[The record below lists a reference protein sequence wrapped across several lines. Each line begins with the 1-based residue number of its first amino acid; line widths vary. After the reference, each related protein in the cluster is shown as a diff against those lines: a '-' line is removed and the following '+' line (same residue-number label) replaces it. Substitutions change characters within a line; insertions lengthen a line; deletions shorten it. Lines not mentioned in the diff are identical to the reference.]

1 MSLQNLKVVQKLLLL
16 IIGAL
21 IAIVAITGVF
31 LYFHKQVMLQD
42 RMTKTRHLVE
52 SAFSVIDYQHKKFQT
67 GTITEAEAQE
77 EAMRIIEGMRY
88 EEKDYFWINDMQP
101 VMIMHPYV
109 KKLEG
114 TDISDFKDP
123 NGKRLFVEMVAVVKA
138 EGAGFVDY
146 VWQKGDDATNLLPK
160 TSYVKG
166 FKPWGWVIGSG
177 IYVDDVQAAFY
188 QEAIN
193 YGVAILI
200 AVVILSL
207 LAFWISKSITQPLRN
222 AVEIADRM
230 AVGDVSMEII
240 PEGRDEVGTLLRS
253 MSKMSSATQEVTR
266 LAKDVAEG
274 HLDTAIQKRSDKDEL
289 MSALVQMTSRLKA
302 VVEGVKSA
310 SIHISAGSRAMNDSA
325 QMLSSGA
332 AQQAAAAEEAAS
344 SIEEMTANIRQN
356 ADNSLQTEK
365 IAIKAAEDA
374 QQGGRAVEQ
383 TVEAMQAIAEK
394 ITIIEEIARQTNLLA
409 LNAAIEAARAGEHG
423 KGFAV
428 VAAEVR
434 KLAERSQVAAG
445 EINELSTSSV
455 AVAEQAGQ
463 YLNDIVP
470 DIQKT
475 ADLIQ
480 EISAA
485 SKEQDAG
492 ADQIGKSI
500 QQLDSVIQQ
509 NASTAEE
516 FASTA
521 EQLTAQAAELEKMI
535 EFFEMGIGDSAD
547 SVRQRKTVE
556 ITPRIAQVPSQNR
569 HDPPHGGVNQRT
581 DPLDSQFEA
590 F

>member
-1 MSLQNLKVVQKLLLL
+1 MALQNLKVVQKLLIL

-21 IAIVAITGVF
+21 ISIVVITGIF
-31 LYFHKQVMLQD
+31 LFFHKQVMLED

-52 SAFSVIDYQHKKFQT
+52 SAYGVLDYHYKKVQS
-67 GTITEAEAQE
+67 GELAGAEAQE
-77 EAMRIIEGMRY
+77 QAMRIVEGMRY

-109 KKLEG
+109 KKLDG

-123 NGKRLFVEMVAVVKA
+123 NGKRLFVEMVKVVKA

-160 TSYVKG
+160 ISYVKG
-166 FKPWGWVIGSG
+166 FEPWGWIIGSG
-177 IYVDDVQAAFY
+177 IYIDDVQAAFY
-188 QEAIN
+188 QESIN
-193 YGVAILI
+193 YGVAILMAI
-200 AVVILSL
+200 IILSL
-207 LAFWISKSITQPLRN
+207 IAFWISQSITRPLKK
-222 AVEIADRM
+222 AVEIADQL
-230 AVGDVSMEII
+230 AVGDVSIEIT

-253 MSKMSSATQEVTR
+253 MRKMSGATRVVTR
-266 LAKDVAEG
+266 MAKEVAEG
-274 HLDTAIQKRSDKDEL
+274 HLDIAIRKRSDKDEL
-289 MSALVQMTSRLKA
+289 MTALADMTERLKN
-302 VVEGVKSA
+302 VVQGVKSA
-310 SIHISAGSRAMNDSA
+310 SMHITAGSRAMSDSA
-325 QMLSSGA
+325 QVLSSGA
-332 AQQAAAAEEAAS
+332 AEQAAATEEAAS

-365 IAIKAAEDA
+365 IATKAAEDA
-374 QQGGRAVEQ
+374 QQGGRAVEK
-383 TVEAMQAIAEK
+383 TVVAMKAIAEK

-445 EINELSTSSV
+445 EINDLSTSSV

-492 ADQIGKSI
+492 ADQIGRSI
-500 QQLDSVIQQ
+500 QQLDGVIQQ
-509 NASTAEE
+509 NASAAEQ

-521 EQLTAQAAELEKMI
+521 EELTGQAEDLEKVI
-535 EFFEMGIGDSAD
+535 AFFVTDVNDNEHRAQKKEAVNG
-547 SVRQRKTVE
+547 QT
-556 ITPRIAQVPSQNR
+556 RIAHATAPETSVAPA
-569 HDPPHGGVNQRT
+569 HGKGVT
-581 DPLDSQFEA
+581 GDLLDNEFET

>member
-1 MSLQNLKVVQKLLLL
+1 MILQNFKVVQKLLVL

-21 IAIVAITGVF
+21 ISIVAITGVY
-31 LYFHKQVMLQD
+31 LYFHKQVMLED

-52 SAFSVIDYQHKKFQT
+52 SAYGVLDYYYEKT
-67 GTITEAEAQE
+67 ESGDLTEAEAQNQ
-77 EAMRIIEGMRY
+77 AMRVVEGMRY

-109 KKLEG
+109 KQLEG
-114 TDISDFKDP
+114 TDISGFEDP
-123 NGKRLFVEMVAVVKA
+123 NGKRLFVEFVNVVKA
-138 EGAGFVDY
+138 KGAGFVDY

-160 TSYVKG
+160 ISYVKG
-166 FKPWGWVIGSG
+166 FKPWGWIIGSG

-200 AVVILSL
+200 VIVILSL
-207 LAFWISKSITQPLRN
+207 IAFWISRSITRPLQT
-222 AVEIADRM
+222 AVEVADRM

-253 MSKMSSATQEVTR
+253 MRKMSGATRVATR

-274 HLDTAIQKRSDKDEL
+274 HLDIAIRKRSEADEL
-289 MSALVQMTSRLKA
+289 MAALALMTDRLKN
-302 VVEGVKSA
+302 VVQGVKSA
-310 SIHISAGSRAMNDSA
+310 SINISSGSRTMNDSA
-325 QMLSSGA
+325 QVLSSGA

-383 TVEAMQAIAEK
+383 TVLAMKEIAEK

-434 KLAERSQVAAG
+434 KLAERSQLAAG
-445 EINELSTSSV
+445 EINDLSTSSV

-492 ADQIGKSI
+492 ADQIGRSI
-500 QQLDSVIQQ
+500 QQLDVVIQQ
-509 NASTAEE
+509 NASAAEE

-521 EQLTAQAAELEKMI
+521 EQLASQAAGLEKMI
-535 EFFEMGIGDSAD
+535 DFFAIQHRGHPTAQARIAAVAVDKGHEQRQHGGGDKAD
-547 SVRQRKTVE
+547 SIDNE
-556 ITPRIAQVPSQNR
+556 
-569 HDPPHGGVNQRT
+569 
-581 DPLDSQFEA
+581 FEA

>member
-1 MSLQNLKVVQKLLLL
+1 
-16 IIGAL
+16 
-21 IAIVAITGVF
+21 
-31 LYFHKQVMLQD
+31 
-42 RMTKTRHLVE
+42 
-52 SAFSVIDYQHKKFQT
+52 
-67 GTITEAEAQE
+67 
-77 EAMRIIEGMRY
+77 
-88 EEKDYFWINDMQP
+88 
-101 VMIMHPYV
+101 
-109 KKLEG
+109 
-114 TDISDFKDP
+114 
-123 NGKRLFVEMVAVVKA
+123 MVNVVKA
-138 EGAGFVDY
+138 KGAGFVDY

-160 TSYVKG
+160 ISYVKG
-166 FKPWGWVIGSG
+166 FKPWGWIIGSG

-188 QEAIN
+188 QETIN

-200 AVVILSL
+200 VIVILSL
-207 LAFWISKSITQPLRN
+207 IAFWISRSITRPLQT
-222 AVEIADRM
+222 AVEVADRM

-253 MSKMSSATQEVTR
+253 MRKMSGATRVATR

-274 HLDTAIQKRSDKDEL
+274 HLDIAIRKRSEADEL
-289 MSALVQMTSRLKA
+289 MAALALMTDRLKN
-302 VVEGVKSA
+302 VVQGVKSA
-310 SIHISAGSRAMNDSA
+310 SINISSGSRTMNDSA
-325 QMLSSGA
+325 QVLSSGA

-383 TVEAMQAIAEK
+383 TVQAMKAIAEK

-434 KLAERSQVAAG
+434 KLAERSQLAAG
-445 EINELSTSSV
+445 EINDLSTSSV

-500 QQLDSVIQQ
+500 QQLDVVIQQ
-509 NASTAEE
+509 NASAAEE

-521 EQLTAQAAELEKMI
+521 EQLASQATELEKMI
-535 EFFEMGIGDSAD
+535 DFFAIQHSGHPTAQARIAAVAIDNGHEQRQHCGGDKAD
-547 SVRQRKTVE
+547 SIDDE
-556 ITPRIAQVPSQNR
+556 
-569 HDPPHGGVNQRT
+569 
-581 DPLDSQFEA
+581 FEA

>member
-1 MSLQNLKVVQKLLLL
+1 MVLQNLKVVQKLLIL

-21 IAIVAITGVF
+21 ISIVVITGVF

-52 SAFSVIDYQHKKFQT
+52 SAYGVLDYHYKKVQS
-67 GTITEAEAQE
+67 GELAESEAQE
-77 EAMRIIEGMRY
+77 QAMRIVEGMRY

-109 KKLEG
+109 KKLNG

-123 NGKRLFVEMVAVVKA
+123 NGKRLFVEMVKVVKA

-166 FKPWGWVIGSG
+166 FEPWGWIIGSG

-188 QEAIN
+188 RESIN

-200 AVVILSL
+200 AILILSL
-207 LAFWISKSITQPLRN
+207 IAFWISQSITRPLKK
-222 AVEIADRM
+222 AVEIADQL
-230 AVGDVSMEII
+230 AVGDVSMEIT

-253 MSKMSSATQEVTR
+253 MRKMSGATRVVTR
-266 LAKDVAEG
+266 MAKDIAAG
-274 HLDTAIQKRSDKDEL
+274 HLDIAIRKRSDKDEL
-289 MSALVQMTSRLKA
+289 MAALADMTGRLKN
-302 VVEGVKSA
+302 VVQGVKSA
-310 SIHISAGSRAMNDSA
+310 SMQITAGSQAMSDSA
-325 QMLSSGA
+325 QVLSSGA
-332 AQQAAAAEEAAS
+332 AQQAAATEEAAS

-365 IAIKAAEDA
+365 IATKAAEDA
-374 QQGGRAVEQ
+374 QQGGRAVEK
-383 TVEAMQAIAEK
+383 TVVAMKAIAEK

-445 EINELSTSSV
+445 EINDLSTSSV
-455 AVAEQAGQ
+455 AVAEQAGR
-463 YLNDIVP
+463 YLDDIVP

-492 ADQIGKSI
+492 ADQIGRSI
-500 QQLDSVIQQ
+500 QQLDGVIQQ
-509 NASTAEE
+509 NASAAEQ

-521 EQLTAQAAELEKMI
+521 EELTDQAAELEKVI
-535 EFFEMGIGDSAD
+535 AFFAIKVSDNEQPAQKREA
-547 SVRQRKTVE
+547 VNVQT
-556 ITPRIAQVPSQNR
+556 RIAHATAVDTNVAPG
-569 HDPPHGGVNQRT
+569 HGKDVRG
-581 DPLDSQFEA
+581 DLLDDEFET

>member
-1 MSLQNLKVVQKLLLL
+1 MILQNFKVVQKLLVL

-21 IAIVAITGVF
+21 ISIVAITGVY
-31 LYFHKQVMLQD
+31 LYFHKQVMLED

-52 SAFSVIDYQHKKFQT
+52 SAYGVLDYYYERTKS
-67 GTITEAEAQE
+67 GDLTEAEAQNQ
-77 EAMRIIEGMRY
+77 AMRVVEGMRY

-114 TDISDFKDP
+114 TDISGFEDP
-123 NGKRLFVEMVAVVKA
+123 NGKRLFVEFVNVVKA
-138 EGAGFVDY
+138 KGAGFVDY

-160 TSYVKG
+160 ISYVKG
-166 FKPWGWVIGSG
+166 FKPWGWIIGSG

-200 AVVILSL
+200 VIVILSL
-207 LAFWISKSITQPLRN
+207 IAFWISRSITRPLQT
-222 AVEIADRM
+222 AVEVADRM
-230 AVGDVSMEII
+230 AVGDVSMEIV

-253 MSKMSSATQEVTR
+253 MRKMSGATRTATR

-274 HLDTAIQKRSDKDEL
+274 HLDIAIRKRSEADEL
-289 MSALVQMTSRLKA
+289 MAALALMTDRLKN
-302 VVEGVKSA
+302 VVQGVKSA
-310 SIHISAGSRAMNDSA
+310 SMHISSGSRTMNDSA
-325 QMLSSGA
+325 QVLSSGA

-383 TVEAMQAIAEK
+383 TVLAMKEIAEK

-434 KLAERSQVAAG
+434 KLAERSQLAAG
-445 EINELSTSSV
+445 EINDLSTSSV

-492 ADQIGKSI
+492 ADQIGRSI
-500 QQLDSVIQQ
+500 QQLDVVIQQ
-509 NASTAEE
+509 NASAAEE

-521 EQLTAQAAELEKMI
+521 EQLASQAAELEKMI
-535 EFFEMGIGDSAD
+535 DFFAMDASNGQAIQHRGHPTAHARIAAVAIDNGDEQRQHGGGDKAD
-547 SVRQRKTVE
+547 SIDNE
-556 ITPRIAQVPSQNR
+556 
-569 HDPPHGGVNQRT
+569 
-581 DPLDSQFEA
+581 FEA

>member
-1 MSLQNLKVVQKLLLL
+1 MVLQNLKVVQKLLVL
-16 IIGAL
+16 ITGAL
-21 IAIVAITGVF
+21 ISIVVITGVF

-52 SAFSVIDYQHKKFQT
+52 SAYGVLDYYYEKSRS
-67 GTITEAEAQE
+67 GELTEAEAQE
-77 EAMRIIEGMRY
+77 QAMRLVEGMRY

-123 NGKRLFVEMVAVVKA
+123 NGKRLFVEFVNVVKA
-138 EGAGFVDY
+138 KGAGFVDY

-166 FKPWGWVIGSG
+166 FKPWGWIIGSG
-177 IYVDDVQAAFY
+177 IYVDDVQTAFY
-188 QEAIN
+188 QETIN

-200 AVVILSL
+200 AIVLLSL
-207 LAFWISKSITQPLRN
+207 IAFRISMSITRPLKK

-230 AVGDVSMEII
+230 AVGDVSMEIT

-253 MSKMSSATQEVTR
+253 MRKMSGATRLVTR

-274 HLDTAIQKRSDKDEL
+274 HLDIAIRKRSDKDEL
-289 MSALVQMTSRLKA
+289 MVALAEMTERLKN
-302 VVEGVKSA
+302 VVQGVKSA
-310 SIHISAGSRAMNDSA
+310 SGHISSGSRAMNESA
-325 QMLSSGA
+325 QILSSGA

-365 IAIKAAEDA
+365 IATKAAEDA

-383 TVEAMQAIAEK
+383 TVVAMKAIAEK

-434 KLAERSQVAAG
+434 KLAERSQIAAG
-445 EINELSTSSV
+445 EINDLSTSSV
-455 AVAEQAGQ
+455 AVAEEAGQ

-492 ADQIGKSI
+492 ADQIGRSI
-500 QQLDSVIQQ
+500 QQFDGVIQQ
-509 NASTAEE
+509 NASAAEE
-516 FASTA
+516 FASTS
-521 EQLTAQAAELEKMI
+521 EQLTGQASELEKMI
-535 EFFEMGIGDSAD
+535 DFFVMDASSHE
-547 SVRQRKTVE
+547 RFERKTETVKTPTG
-556 ITPRIAQVPSQNR
+556 ITHTPAPDIKSFSQ
-569 HDPPHGGVNQRT
+569 HDK
-581 DPLDSQFEA
+581 DSKEDSLDNEFET

>member
-1 MSLQNLKVVQKLLLL
+1 MVLQNLKVVQKLLIL

-21 IAIVAITGVF
+21 ISIVVITGVF

-52 SAFSVIDYQHKKFQT
+52 SAYGVLDYHYKKVQS
-67 GTITEAEAQE
+67 GELTEAEAQE
-77 EAMRIIEGMRY
+77 QAMRIVEGMRY
-88 EEKDYFWINDMQP
+88 EEKDYFWINDMHP

-123 NGKRLFVEMVAVVKA
+123 NGKRLFVEFVNVVKA
-138 EGAGFVDY
+138 KGAGFVDY
-146 VWQKGDDATNLLPK
+146 VWQKGDDATNLQPK

-166 FKPWGWVIGSG
+166 FEPWGWIIGSG

-188 QEAIN
+188 QESIN
-193 YGVAILI
+193 YGGAILVAIL
-200 AVVILSL
+200 ILSL
-207 LAFWISKSITQPLRN
+207 LAFWISQSITRPLKK
-222 AVEIADRM
+222 AVDIADQL
-230 AVGDVSMEII
+230 AVGDVSMEIT
-240 PEGRDEVGTLLRS
+240 PEGRDEVGTLLQS
-253 MSKMSSATQEVTR
+253 MRKMSDATRLVTR
-266 LAKDVAEG
+266 MAKEIAEG
-274 HLDTAIQKRSDKDEL
+274 HLDIAIHKRSDKDEL
-289 MSALVQMTSRLKA
+289 MVALADMTGRLKN
-302 VVEGVKSA
+302 VVQGVKSA
-310 SIHISAGSRAMNDSA
+310 SMHITAGSQAMSDSA
-325 QMLSSGA
+325 QILSSGA
-332 AQQAAAAEEAAS
+332 TQQAAAAEEAAS

-365 IAIKAAEDA
+365 IATKAAEDA
-374 QQGGRAVEQ
+374 QQGGRAVEK
-383 TVEAMQAIAEK
+383 TVVAMKAIAEK

-445 EINELSTSSV
+445 EINDLSTSSV
-455 AVAEQAGQ
+455 AVAEQAGR

-492 ADQIGKSI
+492 ADQIGRSI
-500 QQLDSVIQQ
+500 QQLDGVIQQ
-509 NASTAEE
+509 NASAAEQ

-521 EQLTAQAAELEKMI
+521 EELTGQAAELEKVIAFFAI
-535 EFFEMGIGDSAD
+535 EVGNNERRTQKRKAAD
-547 SVRQRKTVE
+547 V
-556 ITPRIAQVPSQNR
+556 QNR
-569 HDPPHGGVNQRT
+569 LAHVPATNTHAASVHRKSVPGDL
-581 DPLDSQFEA
+581 LDDEFET

>member
-1 MSLQNLKVVQKLLLL
+1 MVLQNLKVAQKLLIL

-21 IAIVAITGVF
+21 ISIVLITGVF
-31 LYFHKQVMLQD
+31 LFFHKQVMLQD

-52 SAFSVIDYQHKKFQT
+52 SAYGVLDYHDKKVQS
-67 GTITEAEAQE
+67 GEMTEAEAQE
-77 EAMRIIEGMRY
+77 QAMRIVEGMRY
-88 EEKDYFWINDMQP
+88 EEKDYFWINDMHP

-123 NGKRLFVEMVAVVKA
+123 NGKRLFVEFVNVVKA

-166 FKPWGWVIGSG
+166 FEPWGWIIGSG

-188 QEAIN
+188 QESIN

-200 AVVILSL
+200 AIIILSMI
-207 LAFWISKSITQPLRN
+207 AFWISRSITRPLQK
-222 AVEIADRM
+222 AVEIADQL
-230 AVGDVSMEII
+230 AVGDVSMEIT

-253 MSKMSSATQEVTR
+253 MRKMSGATR
-266 LAKDVAEG
+266 LITRVAKEVAEG
-274 HLDTAIQKRSDKDEL
+274 HLDIAIRKRSDKDEL
-289 MSALVQMTSRLKA
+289 MSALADMTGHLKNVVQ
-302 VVEGVKSA
+302 GVKSA
-310 SIHISAGSRAMNDSA
+310 SLHITAGSQAMSDSA
-325 QMLSSGA
+325 QILSSGA

-365 IAIKAAEDA
+365 IATKAAEDA
-374 QQGGRAVEQ
+374 QQGGRAVEK
-383 TVEAMQAIAEK
+383 TVVAMKEIAEK

-455 AVAEQAGQ
+455 AVAEQAGR

-492 ADQIGKSI
+492 ADQIGRSI
-500 QQLDSVIQQ
+500 QQLDVVIQQ
-509 NASTAEE
+509 NASAAEQ

-521 EQLTAQAAELEKMI
+521 EELTSQAAELEKVI
-535 EFFEMGIGDSAD
+535 AFFAMEVSNNEPRAQKREA
-547 SVRQRKTVE
+547 VNLQA
-556 ITPRIAQVPSQNR
+556 RIAHATAVDTNVAPV
-569 HDPPHGGVNQRT
+569 HGKSVKG
-581 DPLDSQFEA
+581 DLLDEEFET

>member
-1 MSLQNLKVVQKLLLL
+1 MILQNFKVVQKLLVL

-21 IAIVAITGVF
+21 ISIVAITGVY
-31 LYFHKQVMLQD
+31 LYFHKQVMLED

-52 SAFSVIDYQHKKFQT
+52 SAYGVLDYYYEKTKS
-67 GTITEAEAQE
+67 GGLTEAEAQNQ
-77 EAMRIIEGMRY
+77 AMRVVEGMRY

-114 TDISDFKDP
+114 TDISGFEDP
-123 NGKRLFVEMVAVVKA
+123 NGKRLFVEFVNVVKA
-138 EGAGFVDY
+138 KGAGFVDY
-146 VWQKGDDATNLLPK
+146 VWQKGDDAANLLPK
-160 TSYVKG
+160 ISYVKG
-166 FKPWGWVIGSG
+166 FKPWGWIIGSG

-200 AVVILSL
+200 VIVILSL
-207 LAFWISKSITQPLRN
+207 IAFWISRSITHPLQT
-222 AVEIADRM
+222 AVEVADRM

-240 PEGRDEVGTLLRS
+240 PEGRDEVSTLLRS
-253 MSKMSSATQEVTR
+253 MRKMSGATRVVTR

-274 HLDTAIQKRSDKDEL
+274 HLDIDIRKRSDTDEL
-289 MSALVQMTSRLKA
+289 MAALALMTDRLKN
-302 VVEGVKSA
+302 VVQGVKSA
-310 SIHISAGSRAMNDSA
+310 SMNISSGSRTMNDSA
-325 QMLSSGA
+325 QILSSGA

-374 QQGGRAVEQ
+374 QLGGRAVEQ
-383 TVEAMQAIAEK
+383 TVLAMKAIAEK

-434 KLAERSQVAAG
+434 KLAERSQLAAG
-445 EINELSTSSV
+445 EINDLSTSSV

-492 ADQIGKSI
+492 ADQIGRSI
-500 QQLDSVIQQ
+500 QQLDAVIQQ
-509 NASTAEE
+509 NASAAEE

-521 EQLTAQAAELEKMI
+521 EQLTGQAAELEKMI
-535 EFFEMGIGDSAD
+535 DFFVMDANREITMPHRKNLTTQVRIARVAVDNGKQQGQHGIGAKSDC
-547 SVRQRKTVE
+547 
-556 ITPRIAQVPSQNR
+556 
-569 HDPPHGGVNQRT
+569 
-581 DPLDSQFEA
+581 LDNEFEA

>member
-1 MSLQNLKVVQKLLLL
+1 MKLQNLKVVQKLLVL

-31 LYFHKQVMLQD
+31 LYFHKEVMLQD

-52 SAFSVIDYQHKKFQT
+52 SAYGVIDYHYQKFQA

-109 KKLEG
+109 KKLNG
-114 TDISDFKDP
+114 QDISDFMDP

-166 FKPWGWVIGSG
+166 FKPWGWIIGSG

-200 AVVILSL
+200 AIVILSL
-207 LAFWISKSITQPLRN
+207 VAFWISRSITRPLKN
-222 AVEIADRM
+222 AVEIADRL
-230 AVGDVSMEII
+230 AVGDVSLEIT

-253 MSKMSSATQEVTR
+253 MRKMSGATREVTR
-266 LAKDVAEG
+266 IAKDVAEG
-274 HLDTAIQKRSDKDEL
+274 HLDIAIDKRSETDEL
-289 MSALVQMTSRLKA
+289 MMALAEMTGRLKN

-310 SIHISAGSRAMNDSA
+310 SIHISTGSRAMNDSA
-325 QMLSSGA
+325 QILSSGA

-374 QQGGRAVEQ
+374 QRGGRAVEQ

-394 ITIIEEIARQTNLLA
+394 ITIIEDIARQTNLLA

-509 NASTAEE
+509 NATTAEE

-521 EQLTAQAAELEKMI
+521 AQLTGQAAELEKMI
-535 EFFEMGIGDSAD
+535 GFFDMGAAQKKD
-547 SVRQRKTVE
+547 SVPQQVTAR
-556 ITPRIAQVPSQNR
+556 ITSGAGHGSSRGKSAQPQDDLSQ
-569 HDPPHGGVNQRT
+569 T
-581 DPLDSQFEA
+581 ADPLDREFEA

>member
-1 MSLQNLKVVQKLLLL
+1 MMLQNLRVVQKLLVL

-21 IAIVAITGVF
+21 ISIVAITGVF

-52 SAFSVIDYQHKKFQT
+52 SAYGVLDYYYDKSKS
-67 GTITEAEAQE
+67 GELSEAEAQKQ
-77 EAMRIIEGMRY
+77 AMHLIEGMRY
-88 EEKDYFWINDMQP
+88 EEKDYFWINDMHP

-123 NGKRLFVEMVAVVKA
+123 NGKRLFVEFVNVVKA
-138 EGAGFVDY
+138 KGAGFVDY
-146 VWQKGDDATNLLPK
+146 VWQKGDDATNLAPK
-160 TSYVKG
+160 ISYVKG
-166 FKPWGWVIGSG
+166 FKPWGWIIGSG

-188 QEAIN
+188 QETIN
-193 YGVAILI
+193 YGVAIFI
-200 AVVILSL
+200 AIIILSL
-207 LAFWISKSITQPLRN
+207 IAFWISRSITRPLKK

-230 AVGDVSMEII
+230 AVGDISMDIT

-253 MSKMSSATQEVTR
+253 MRKMSGATQVVTR

-274 HLDTAIQKRSDKDEL
+274 HLDIAIRKRSDTDEL
-289 MSALVQMTSRLKA
+289 MAALALMTDRLKD
-302 VVEGVKSA
+302 VVQGVKAA
-310 SIHISAGSRAMNDSA
+310 SMHISSGSRTMNDSA
-325 QMLSSGA
+325 QILSSGA

-383 TVEAMQAIAEK
+383 TVLAMKAIAEK

-434 KLAERSQVAAG
+434 KLAERSQLAAG
-445 EINELSTSSV
+445 EINDLSTSSV

-475 ADLIQ
+475 ADLVQ

-492 ADQIGKSI
+492 ADQIGRSI
-500 QQLDSVIQQ
+500 QQLDAVIQQ
-509 NASTAEE
+509 NASAAEE

-521 EQLTAQAAELEKMI
+521 EQLTGQAAELEKMI
-535 EFFEMGIGDSAD
+535 DFFVMDAGSELTMPYRDNPTTQA
-547 SVRQRKTVE
+547 
-556 ITPRIAQVPSQNR
+556 RIARVAIDHSHEQRQ
-569 HDPPHGGVNQRT
+569 HGTGAEE
-581 DPLDSQFEA
+581 DSLDNEFET

>member
-1 MSLQNLKVVQKLLLL
+1 MILQNLKVVQKLLIL

-21 IAIVAITGVF
+21 ISIVLITGVF
-31 LYFHKQVMLQD
+31 LYFQKQVMLQD

-52 SAFSVIDYQHKKFQT
+52 SAYGVLDYHYKKVQST
-67 GTITEAEAQE
+67 EMTEAEAQQQ
-77 EAMRIIEGMRY
+77 AMRIVEGMRY

-123 NGKRLFVEMVAVVKA
+123 NGKRLFVEMVNVVKA
-138 EGAGFVDY
+138 RGAGFVDY

-166 FKPWGWVIGSG
+166 FKPWGWIIGSG
-177 IYVDDVQAAFY
+177 IYVDDVQTAFY
-188 QEAIN
+188 RETIN

-200 AVVILSL
+200 AIVVLSL
-207 LAFWISKSITQPLRN
+207 IAFWISMSITRPLKK

-230 AVGDVSMEII
+230 AVGDVSMEIT

-253 MSKMSSATQEVTR
+253 MRKMSGATRLVTR
-266 LAKDVAEG
+266 LAKDIAEG
-274 HLDTAIQKRSDKDEL
+274 HLDVDIRKRSDKDEL
-289 MSALVQMTSRLKA
+289 MAALAEMTNRLKN
-302 VVEGVKSA
+302 VVHGVKSA
-310 SIHISAGSRAMNDSA
+310 SMNISSGSRTMNDSA
-325 QMLSSGA
+325 QILSSGA

-365 IAIKAAEDA
+365 IATKAAEDA
-374 QQGGRAVEQ
+374 QQGGRAVEK
-383 TVEAMQAIAEK
+383 TVVAMKAIAEK
-394 ITIIEEIARQTNLLA
+394 IMIIEEIARQTNLLA

-434 KLAERSQVAAG
+434 KLAERSQIAAG
-445 EINELSTSSV
+445 EINDLSTSSV
-455 AVAEQAGQ
+455 AVAEEAGQ

-492 ADQIGKSI
+492 ADQIGRSI

-509 NASTAEE
+509 NASAAEE

-521 EQLTAQAAELEKMI
+521 EQLTGQASELENMI
-535 EFFEMGIGDSAD
+535 DFFVMDASSHERSERKTETFKTPTRITHTPAPDISPFSQHDKNSKGDS
-547 SVRQRKTVE
+547 
-556 ITPRIAQVPSQNR
+556 
-569 HDPPHGGVNQRT
+569 
-581 DPLDSQFEA
+581 LDNEFET

>member
-1 MSLQNLKVVQKLLLL
+1 MILQNFKVVQKLLVL

-21 IAIVAITGVF
+21 ISIVAITGVY
-31 LYFHKQVMLQD
+31 LYFHKQVMLED

-52 SAFSVIDYQHKKFQT
+52 SAYGVLDYYYEKT
-67 GTITEAEAQE
+67 ESGDLTEAEAQNQ
-77 EAMRIIEGMRY
+77 AMRVVEGMRY

-109 KKLEG
+109 KQLEG
-114 TDISDFKDP
+114 TDISGFEDP
-123 NGKRLFVEMVAVVKA
+123 NGKRLFVEFVNVVKA
-138 EGAGFVDY
+138 KGAGFVDY

-160 TSYVKG
+160 ISYVKG
-166 FKPWGWVIGSG
+166 FKPWGWIIGSG

-200 AVVILSL
+200 VIVILSL
-207 LAFWISKSITQPLRN
+207 IAFWISRSITRPLQT
-222 AVEIADRM
+222 AVEVADRM

-253 MSKMSSATQEVTR
+253 MRKMSGATRTATR

-274 HLDTAIQKRSDKDEL
+274 HLDIAIRKRSEADEL
-289 MSALVQMTSRLKA
+289 MAALALMTDRLKN
-302 VVEGVKSA
+302 VVQGVKSA
-310 SIHISAGSRAMNDSA
+310 SINISSGSRTMNDSA
-325 QMLSSGA
+325 QVLSSGA

-383 TVEAMQAIAEK
+383 TVLAMKEIAEK

-434 KLAERSQVAAG
+434 KLAERSQLAAG
-445 EINELSTSSV
+445 EINDLSTSSV

-492 ADQIGKSI
+492 ADQIGRSI
-500 QQLDSVIQQ
+500 QQLDVVIQQ
-509 NASTAEE
+509 NASAAEE

-521 EQLTAQAAELEKMI
+521 EQLASQAAGLEKMI
-535 EFFEMGIGDSAD
+535 DFFAIQHRGHPTAQVRTAAVAIDNGHEQRQHGGGEKAD
-547 SVRQRKTVE
+547 SIDNE
-556 ITPRIAQVPSQNR
+556 
-569 HDPPHGGVNQRT
+569 
-581 DPLDSQFEA
+581 FEA

>member
-1 MSLQNLKVVQKLLLL
+1 MILQNFKVVQKLLVL

-21 IAIVAITGVF
+21 ISIVAITGVF

-52 SAFSVIDYQHKKFQT
+52 SAYGVLDYYYEKARS
-67 GTITEAEAQE
+67 GELSEAEAQE
-77 EAMRIIEGMRY
+77 QALRLVEGMRY
-88 EEKDYFWINDMQP
+88 EEKDYFWINDMHP

-114 TDISDFKDP
+114 TYISDFQDP
-123 NGKRLFVEMVAVVKA
+123 NGKRLFMEMVAVVKA
-138 EGAGFVDY
+138 KGAGFVDY

-160 TSYVKG
+160 ISYVKG
-166 FKPWGWVIGSG
+166 FKPWGWIIGSG

-188 QEAIN
+188 QETIN
-193 YGVAILI
+193 YGVAIFI
-200 AVVILSL
+200 AIVILSL
-207 LAFWISKSITQPLRN
+207 IAFWISRSITRPLKK

-230 AVGDVSMEII
+230 AVGDISMEIT

-253 MSKMSSATQEVTR
+253 MRKMSGATRVVTR

-274 HLDTAIQKRSDKDEL
+274 HLDIEIRKRSDADEL
-289 MSALVQMTSRLKA
+289 MEALAMMTDRLKN
-302 VVEGVKSA
+302 VVQGVKAA
-310 SIHISAGSRAMNDSA
+310 SMHISSGSRTMNDSA
-325 QMLSSGA
+325 QVLSSGA

-365 IAIKAAEDA
+365 IAVKAAEDA

-383 TVEAMQAIAEK
+383 TVSAMKAIAEK

-434 KLAERSQVAAG
+434 KLAERSQLAAG
-445 EINELSTSSV
+445 EINDLSTSSV

-492 ADQIGKSI
+492 ADQIGRSI
-500 QQLDSVIQQ
+500 QQLDAVIQQ
-509 NASTAEE
+509 NASAAEE

-521 EQLTAQAAELEKMI
+521 EQLTGQAAELEKMI
-535 EFFEMGIGDSAD
+535 DFFVMDARGELTMPQGHNPGTQARIARVATD
-547 SVRQRKTVE
+547 SVAEERQTGTGAR
-556 ITPRIAQVPSQNR
+556 A
-569 HDPPHGGVNQRT
+569 DA
-581 DPLDSQFEA
+581 LDNEFEA